1 LDEEVDMLTCN
12 LFETVHNI
20 WLQQFGHRGTYLF
33 TATFNDYVQTFKQSS
48 LYYTFLEGGASGIG
62 LDKNELRLHRAD
74 QFGDLVKIATV
85 VSKYILSSS
94 LSVRISHSEG
104 EEMFGS
110 TKCKVDLPPRLEVYS

>member
-1 LDEEVDMLTCN
+1 MLTCN